1 MEVRPE
7 TLAEPVPRQP
17 AVAPIKAERP
27 AVAPVA
33 PTAPAPAV
41 PVLTPALAA
50 PEEPAFEIVD
60 DMAESA
66 FRAEAR
72 DRGEVVVPVP
82 KTESEESVDTKPLP
96 PLDKM
101 VERIP
106 AEVRDVLEE
115 LFRAKFVAVRRVPA
129 KALKS

>member
-1 MEVRPE
+1 M
-7 TLAEPVPRQP
+7 AEPEPRQP
-17 AVAPIKAERP
+17 ATAPIKGERP
-27 AVAPVA
+27 AVEAGAPIGLA
-33 PTAPAPAV
+33 TSV
-41 PVLTPALAA
+41 PVSPSTLATA
-50 PEEPAFEIVD
+50 DDPAFETAD
-60 DMAESA
+60 EMAESS

-72 DRGEVVVPVP
+72 DRGEVVLAVP
-82 KTESEESVDTKPLP
+82 KAESEEPVDTKPLP

-106 AEVRDVLEE
+106 ADVRDVLEE

>member
-1 MEVRPE
+1 
-7 TLAEPVPRQP
+7 LAEPEPRQP
-17 AVAPIKAERP
+17 AAAPIKAERP
-27 AVAPVA
+27 AVEAVA
-33 PTAPAPAV
+33 PIVLAPSVPVPPPAV
-41 PVLTPALAA
+41 SG
-50 PEEPAFEIVD
+50 PEDAAFEGVD
-60 DMAESA
+60 EMAESA

-72 DRGEVVVPVP
+72 DRGEVVVAVP
-82 KTESEESVDTKPLP
+82 KAESEEPIDTKPLP

-101 VERIP
+101 VQRIP